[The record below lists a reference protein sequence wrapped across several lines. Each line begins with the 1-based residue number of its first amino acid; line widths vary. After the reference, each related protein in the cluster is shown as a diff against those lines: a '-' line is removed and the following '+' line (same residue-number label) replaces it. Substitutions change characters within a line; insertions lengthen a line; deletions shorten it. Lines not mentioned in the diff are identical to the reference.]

1 MSIDYEVCRICGEI
15 FPDCEEYAYC
25 DKCGNTFHMD
35 CVGLESGEELTP
47 DKCPICSME
56 IITPEDLLN
65 FIFTEK
71 GINRHDVENE
81 YREWVRSD
89 ANSKGE

>member
-1 MSIDYEVCRICGEI
+1 MSIDYEVCRVCGEA

-47 DKCPICSME
+47 
-56 IITPEDLLN
+56 
-65 FIFTEK
+65 
-71 GINRHDVENE
+71 R
-81 YREWVRSD
+81 
-89 ANSKGE
+89 